1 MARNLLT
8 LFFVLALC
16 GWTQRQPP
24 ALPPAPGAAPDT
36 QLPNGRS
43 QPEEILKQDH
53 KKNLAD
59 AAALAKLAEEV
70 SEDLEKDDRFVY
82 SVKTMKKLDE
92 IEKLTKAIRG
102 RLKKY

>member
-8 LFFVLALC
+8 LFFALALC
-16 GWTQRQPP
+16 AQRHPESPQPP
-24 ALPPAPGAAPDT
+24 GTASDTLPSGK
-36 QLPNGRS
+36 S
-43 QPEEILKQDH
+43 MPEEILKQDH

-59 AAALAKLAEEV
+59 AATMAKLAEEV

-82 SVKTMKKLDE
+82 SLKTVKKLDE
-92 IEKLTKAIRG
+92 IEKLSKAIRA

>member
-8 LFFVLALC
+8 LFFALALC
-16 GWTQRQPP
+16 AQRHPEPPQPP
-24 ALPPAPGAAPDT
+24 GTAPDT
-36 QLPNGRS
+36 LPGGKNM
-43 QPEEILKQDH
+43 PEEILKQDH

-59 AAALAKLAEEV
+59 AATMAKLAEEV

-82 SVKTMKKLDE
+82 SLKTVKKLDE
-92 IEKLTKAIRG
+92 IEKLSKAIRA

>member
-1 MARNLLT
+1 MTRN
-8 LFFVLALC
+8 VLALFFTLALC
-16 GWTQRQPP
+16 AQRGGPGAQPP
-24 ALPPAPGAAPDT
+24 GTDPF
-36 QLPNGRS
+36 PNIRS

-59 AAALAKLAEEV
+59 AAAMAKLAEEV

-82 SVKTMKKLDE
+82 SLKTMKKLDE

>member
-1 MARNLLT
+1 MARNLLI
-8 LFFVLALC
+8 LFFTLALC
-16 GWTQRQPP
+16 AQRGGQPS
-24 ALPPAPGAAPDT
+24 APQPPDT

-59 AAALAKLAEEV
+59 AAAMAKLAEEV
-70 SEDLEKDDRFVY
+70 SEDLEKNDRFVY
-82 SVKTMKKLDE
+82 SLNTMKKLDD
-92 IEKLTKAIRG
+92 IEKLSKAIRG

>member
-1 MARNLLT
+1 MARNLLLLLLT
-8 LFFVLALC
+8 LALSA
-16 GWTQRQPP
+16 QRGGPGAQPP
-24 ALPPAPGAAPDT
+24 GTDPF
-36 QLPNGRS
+36 PNSRS

-59 AAALAKLAEEV
+59 AAAMAKLAEEV
-70 SEDLEKDDRFVY
+70 SEDLEKDDRFVV
-82 SVKTMKKLDE
+82 SIKTLKKLDD

>member
-8 LFFVLALC
+8 LFFISALC
-16 GWTQRQPP
+16 AQRGGPGAQPP
-24 ALPPAPGAAPDT
+24 GTDP
-36 QLPNGRS
+36 QPNGRS

-59 AAALAKLAEEV
+59 AAAMAKLAEEV

-82 SVKTMKKLDE
+82 SLKTMKKLDE

>member
-8 LFFVLALC
+8 LFFALALC
-16 GWTQRQPP
+16 AQRGGQP
-24 ALPPAPGAAPDT
+24 AAAQPPDT

-43 QPEEILKQDH
+43 IPDEILKQDH

-59 AAALAKLAEEV
+59 AAAMAKLAEEV

-82 SVKTMKKLDE
+82 SLKTMKKLDE
-92 IEKLTKAIRG
+92 IERLSKAIRA

>member
-1 MARNLLT
+1 MTRNLLAL
-8 LFFVLALC
+8 LFTLALVA
-16 GWTQRQPP
+16 QRGQPP
-24 ALPPAPGAAPDT
+24 LPPPDTPPDT
-36 QLPNGRS
+36 QLPNGKS
-43 QPEEILKQDH
+43 QPAEILKQDH

-59 AAALAKLAEEV
+59 AAAMAKLAEEV

>member
-8 LFFVLALC
+8 LFFTLALC
-16 GWTQRQPP
+16 AQRGGQSAAAQPP
-24 ALPPAPGAAPDT
+24 VPDT
-36 QLPNGRS
+36 QLPNGKS
-43 QPEEILKQDH
+43 MPEEILKQDH

-59 AAALAKLAEEV
+59 AATMAKLAEEV

-82 SVKTMKKLDE
+82 SLKTMKKLDE

>member
-1 MARNLLT
+1 MARNLLV
-8 LFFVLALC
+8 LFFTLALSA
-16 GWTQRQPP
+16 QRGGPGAQPP
-24 ALPPAPGAAPDT
+24 GTDPQPI
-36 QLPNGRS
+36 GRS

-59 AAALAKLAEEV
+59 AAAMAKLAEEV

-82 SVKTMKKLDE
+82 SLKTMKKLDE
-92 IEKLTKAIRG
+92 IEKLSKAIRG

>member
-1 MARNLLT
+1 MARNLLAL
-8 LFFVLALC
+8 LFTLALFA
-16 GWTQRQPP
+16 QRGGPGAQPP
-24 ALPPAPGAAPDT
+24 GTDPF
-36 QLPNGRS
+36 PNARP

-59 AAALAKLAEEV
+59 AAAMAKLAEEV

-82 SVKTMKKLDE
+82 SLKTMKKLDE